1 MKNKNK
7 HNIITHNSP
16 MDILDVLLFL
26 LYMTRMHNYYG
37 EIVIIRKVKFDM
49 YGLKLS
55 PCLHVIAENIPT
67 ALLRKKVFK
76 LKKLNINE

>member
-1 MKNKNK
+1 
-7 HNIITHNSP
+7 
-16 MDILDVLLFL
+16 
-26 LYMTRMHNYYG
+26 MTRVHNYYD
-37 EIVIIRKVKFDM
+37 EIVIIRKVKFGM

-55 PCLHVIAENIPT
+55 PCLRVIAENIPT